1 MTSTGLLFSGLRKL
15 HESHR
20 QYDTSIFIFFAGWVV
35 LPVMSKLILSEW
47 VTTTW
52 RDTSGLW
59 TYIKACLWPTID
71 HLYTTKQGFWDWIE
85 QRWVEETGRERL
97 QEMEEES
104 RIPWYLSHSK
114 NSHTGAEIWIVLL
127 KALWEQKAERKREQ
141 KRHVFFFDV
150 KVEQEGWVELAAAT
164 CIRYTTVYELCLVQN
179 MRPINF

>member
-1 MTSTGLLFSGLRKL
+1 M
-15 HESHR
+15 
-20 QYDTSIFIFFAGWVV
+20 

-59 TYIKACLWPTID
+59 TYIKAFLWPTID
-71 HLYTTKQGFWDWIE
+71 HLYTTKRGFWDWIE

-127 KALWEQKAERKREQ
+127 KALREQKAEWKRA
-141 KRHVFFFDV
+141 KTACFLFRCKGGTGGVS
-150 KVEQEGWVELAAAT
+150 WVGNSYMYKLHHCLWTLSRTE
-164 CIRYTTVYELCLVQN
+164 YE
-179 MRPINF
+179 PY